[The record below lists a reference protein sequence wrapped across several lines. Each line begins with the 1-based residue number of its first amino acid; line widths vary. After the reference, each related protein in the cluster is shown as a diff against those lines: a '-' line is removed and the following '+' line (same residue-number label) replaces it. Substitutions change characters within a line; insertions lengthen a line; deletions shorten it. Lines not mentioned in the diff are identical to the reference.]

1 MRLTDRGKKSA
12 GCPGEIVAARHKA
25 EIEMAGLVRTRLETP
40 GTPREDVAAR
50 GAGAA
55 PGAQLMLVGAFLLG
69 MLASCSLV
77 AVLAGEAAA
86 ASTSGA
92 ASTAIPIPMP
102 RPGVG
107 SVNPDRD
114 TLVRL
119 RDVEAALAAQA
130 ERVGGELR
138 NLVAE
143 RDAARRAVERKLAAQ
158 SRDEPQAA
166 SDSTRLLA
174 LETQARA
181 LQLEHATARR
191 HVDRLRQRI
200 AELEQRAPTAQIDRD
215 ASLDRLRSW
224 VGEQSEAIETML
236 AKAGVNL
243 DTLLE
248 RAADRAEGLGG
259 PLRPTDDLAPGAGD
273 GPNPIALRKIMA
285 SLPLAEPLADYR
297 LMSPFGRRRDPINGR
312 RAMHEGID
320 LGGDRGAR
328 IRATQAGNVVHA
340 GREGAY
346 GISVVIDHGMGI
358 TTRYAHLKTA
368 SVRRGQ
374 NVRQGQPIGIIG
386 STGRS
391 TGRHLHYEVRL
402 DDRPIDPHPFLE
414 AARQRVV
421 AAAN

>member
-1 MRLTDRGKKSA
+1 
-12 GCPGEIVAARHKA
+12 
-25 EIEMAGLVRTRLETP
+25 MAGLARTRQGTP
-40 GTPREDVAAR
+40 GTPREGSASWDAR
-50 GAGAA
+50 SE
-55 PGAQLMLVGAFLLG
+55 PGAQCLLRSTFVLGALL
-69 MLASCSLV
+69 SFTLV
-77 AVLAGEAAA
+77 AGLAGPATAAPTGKGLPA
-86 ASTSGA
+86 
-92 ASTAIPIPMP
+92 PVP
-102 RPGVG
+102 RPA
-107 SVNPDRD
+107 SVASVHPDRH
-114 TLVRL
+114 TLDRL
-119 RDVEAALAAQA
+119 REVEAALVAQA
-130 ERVGGELR
+130 ERAGGALR
-138 NLVAE
+138 SLVAE

-158 SRDEPQAA
+158 SRDEPNGAT
-166 SDSTRLLA
+166 DSARLLA
-174 LETQARA
+174 LEVRARA

-191 HVDRLRQRI
+191 HVDRVRQRI
-200 AELEQRAPTAQIDRD
+200 AELEQRQPAARIDQD
-215 ASLDRLRSW
+215 AGLGRLRSW
-224 VGEQSEAIETML
+224 VADQSQAIETML

-248 RAADRAEGLGG
+248 RASDRTEGLGG

-285 SLPLAEPLADYR
+285 SLPLAEPLPDYR
-297 LMSPFGRRRDPINGR
+297 VMSPFGRRKDPINGR
-312 RAMHEGID
+312 HAMHEGID

-328 IRATQAGNVVHA
+328 IRATQAGTVVHA

-374 NVRQGQPIGIIG
+374 KVRTGQPLGIIG

-402 DDRPIDPHPFLE
+402 DDRAIDPHPFLE

-421 AAAN
+421 AVAN